1 VGENIFHRMAHGC
14 DLSLIVKKSF
24 HDRLHIVC
32 GTILVELLPVNEEM
46 RSLHVDGEGEVR
58 RVLDGWDEAGVGVEL
73 VEIANNDGTVT
84 GTWMQLLER
93 HV

>member
-1 VGENIFHRMAHGC
+1 MAHGC
-14 DLSLIVKKSF
+14 NLSLVVKKSF

-32 GTILVELLPVNEEM
+32 GMVLVELLPVNEEM
-46 RSLHVDGEGEVR
+46 RSLHVDGEGKVR

-73 VEIANNDGTVT
+73 VKIANNDGTVT